1 MTSKNKMQRLAM
13 LPIFLTLV
21 ILPLIL
27 HFQEYR
33 TNLET
38 YDWQSADAVYD
49 VDIFLLPKSM
59 ILCVIAAFMLVLFI
73 GFKYYKDGMLTETY
87 PLLVYALLIGFSTL
101 CSQYKY
107 FALHG
112 GQDQFESIFVLL
124 AASYVYCY

>member
-49 VDIFLLPKSM
+49 VDIF
-59 ILCVIAAFMLVLFI
+59 F
-73 GFKYYKDGMLTETY
+73 
-87 PLLVYALLIGFSTL
+87 
-101 CSQYKY
+101 
-107 FALHG
+107 
-112 GQDQFESIFVLL
+112 
-124 AASYVYCY
+124 VYCKI